1 MRGNQTQ
8 SRSGTPPSARTQDVS
23 GDRNS
28 THSIDEQSTASDD
41 SPAIAFD
48 ELFALLGDEYVV
60 DILQALSSDEMPAR
74 AIADECDMSRP
85 TVYRRLERLT
95 EAGVVTSR
103 RACARSRTDTT
114 DNSSGSSS
122 KESRYNSAKTA
133 STVAFASV
141 SPRVTD
147 PPVAPHYLS
156 SLTFR
161 PSTAR
166 IRPSVRLRW
175 FS

>member
-8 SRSGTPPSARTQDVS
+8 SRSGTPPSARTPDVS

-48 ELFALLGDEYVV
+48 ELFALLGDEYVI

-95 EAGVVTSR
+95 EAGVV
-103 RACARSRTDTT
+103 
-114 DNSSGSSS
+114 
-122 KESRYNSAKTA
+122 A
-133 STVAFASV
+133 S
-141 SPRVTD
+141 
-147 PPVAPHYLS
+147 
-156 SLTFR
+156 
-161 PSTAR
+161 
-166 IRPSVRLRW
+166 RLRPESDGHHRQQ
-175 FS
+175 FRLVLEGIAVQFREDGFDGRVRVCESASD